1 MSVRS
6 NRLQRVD
13 LAQPLRHVLRDIA
26 RRYELGRLHSS
37 RIITQGYDDLNVLMV
52 CERGMYVAKFF
63 NRMKTITTIEDHV
76 RVQSALCQRG
86 APVPH
91 ILTPNGEGIT
101 RIPGHLRDTCV
112 CVSDFFAGDSF
123 VGRPPQRDDITAVV
137 RFLATLHTLPLQVA
151 PNYDSWGTL
160 NLPQEFAHKR
170 ALARDETVRLV
181 APIAEHV
188 AHMKFGRARRRVIHG
203 DLQRKH
209 VLKDGSGHY
218 CILDFGCLQYSY
230 PIVDLGV
237 FLALF
242 CLPDTELAD
251 TQQIITDVL
260 DIYLARAQLPSRHIA
275 LLGPLILATWASYL
289 LTADVLLRQG
299 DRSHETRQW
308 YRVALRS
315 LRACGGGI

>member
-91 ILTPNGEGIT
+91 ILTPNGEGIS

-112 CVSDFFAGDSF
+112 CVSDFFAGDCF

-151 PNYDSWGTL
+151 PNYDTWGTL

-230 PIVDLGV
+230 PIVDLGI

-242 CLPDTELAD
+242 CLEGCSPSQ
-251 TQQIITDVL
+251 TQQIVTDVL
-260 DIYLARAQLPSRHIA
+260 NVYKSCAPLPTEHSA
-275 LLGPLILATWASYL
+275 LLGTLIRATWASYL
-289 LTADVLLRQG
+289 LAAESLMRGG
-299 DRSHETRQW
+299 DRSRQTRQW
-308 YRVALRS
+308 RHHALTS
-315 LRACGGGI
+315 LRVFDGRL